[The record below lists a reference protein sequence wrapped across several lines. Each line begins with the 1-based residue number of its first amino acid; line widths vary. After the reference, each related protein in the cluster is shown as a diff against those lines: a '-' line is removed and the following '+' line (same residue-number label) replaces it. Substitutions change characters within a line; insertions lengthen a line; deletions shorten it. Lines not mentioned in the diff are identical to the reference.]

1 MRNLFALLAKYKT
14 FFLFLVLQIVALVLM
29 FNSLTY
35 QRTTLLNA
43 SNHFS
48 GSALS
53 SYHQFQEYLN
63 LSKTNASLAR
73 ENARLRATSK
83 KSYFEVFKTDG
94 VTIDTL
100 YQQQY
105 TFTEAQVINSSF
117 SRRNN
122 YLTLNK
128 GSRHGIEKGM
138 AVIAPEG
145 VIGVVKDVSTHFST
159 VLPILH
165 SNAMV
170 GGAFANNG
178 FFGSVTWPG
187 KHYRE
192 AKLND
197 VPKHAKLTKGDTV
210 ITDGRST
217 IFPKGEVIGFVKQAN
232 INPAAEFLDVTI
244 ELAVDFTNLEYV
256 YVIDNLM
263 QAEQLELEK
272 RSRNE

>member
-1 MRNLFALLAKYKT
+1 MRNLFALLARFKT
-14 FFLFLVLQIVALVLM
+14 FLLFLLLQIVALVLT

-48 GSALS
+48 GSTLS
-53 SYHQFQEYLN
+53 SYHRFQEYLN

-73 ENARLRATSK
+73 ENARLRATSRK
-83 KSYFEVFKTDG
+83 AYFEVFKTDG
-94 VTIDTL
+94 LQVDTL
-100 YQQQY
+100 YQQQFA
-105 TFTEAQVINSSF
+105 FTEAQVINSSF

-128 GSRHGIEKGM
+128 GTRHGIQKGM
-138 AVIAPEG
+138 AVSSPEG

-159 VLPILH
+159 VLPMLH
-165 SNAMV
+165 SNAMI

-197 VPKHAKLTKGDTV
+197 VPRHAKLAKGDTV
-210 ITDGRST
+210 VTDGRST
-217 IFPKGEVIGFVKQAN
+217 IFPKGEIIGFVKQSN
-232 INPAAEFLDVTI
+232 INPTAEFLDVTI

-256 YVIDNLM
+256 YIIHNLM
-263 QAEQLELEK
+263 QAEQVELEN